1 MSKLQRW
8 ALIVSILVGASAL
21 AAWPTGL
28 ANNFVEHFQTV
39 GANAK
44 WIALAEF
51 KRLSAI
57 RKVRK
62 LTVEE
67 WSNWCYL
74 GQRLGYW
81 TRCPAL

>member
-1 MSKLQRW
+1 MKPLQRW
-8 ALIVSILVGASAL
+8 SLITGTLIALSTII
-21 AAWPTGL
+21 AWPTGL
-28 ANNFVEHFQTV
+28 ATNLVEHFQVV

-51 KRLSAI
+51 KRLNAI

-62 LTVEE
+62 LTIEE

-74 GQRLGYW
+74 GQTLGYW
-81 TRCPAL
+81 VVCPPL